1 MRKNSYIAHL
11 FAFTFG
17 MSACGQ
23 SEETP
28 AALTGMP
35 IRWEVTSVEG
45 MSGSRALIGSGENE
59 ISLQAACTNGEAIAV
74 WGEYTQD
81 DVNYVEAFDGTP
93 LTFGNNAWSYTGGYR
108 YWMDRSVYR
117 FRACYPKNALGN
129 LAVATDASKL
139 TVAYNTE
146 TLQEDLLV
154 AYQEVDSERW
164 DHSQAVPLQMYHALA
179 ALRFQFQVVGDET
192 MTLHSFSLEN
202 ATQGLGTQG
211 TLTSQDEEVK
221 RTDWTTTAHAP
232 GSYYVWQHPD
242 GGIAFTNTT
251 MATAYSSA
259 TDTSIGNAYTGN
271 NGYVLII
278 PQAYN
283 GGTKLSFSVDGYS
296 YQVELPAKEFLPGYR
311 YTYLLQVTAN
321 NAVSLTCTVQ
331 PWTLQEE
338 DMNFK
343 DYVTMDTNGQLQWLS
358 GSVEE
363 KANDVNEVYLDGET
377 IQCKF
382 HIATPEGAIWYAT
395 LIPVDGSD
403 MNAFALVDGT
413 GNETGLSLSG
423 EVGQTATLTI
433 KRKTIKEFT
442 RMRLQITVRDLNGR
456 TFVVHKD
463 VLGSENYIW
472 CQP

>member
-1 MRKNSYIAHL
+1 MQKTTCIAYL

-28 AALTGMP
+28 AAVTGIP
-35 IRWEVTSVEG
+35 IRWSVTTIDGVSD
-45 MSGSRALIGSGENE
+45 SRILIGNGENE
-59 ISLQAACTNGEAIAV
+59 TSLQAACTNAEAIAV
-74 WGEYTQD
+74 WGDYTPNNTTYIE
-81 DVNYVEAFDGTP
+81 VFDGTP
-93 LTFGNNAWSYTGGYR
+93 LTFGNNTWSYTGGYR
-108 YWMDRSVYR
+108 YWMDNSVYR
-117 FRACYPKNALGN
+117 FRAYYPKNALGSN
-129 LAVATDASKL
+129 AVATDASKL
-139 TVAYNTE
+139 TVECDTE
-146 TLQEDLLV
+146 TFQEDLLV
-154 AYQEVDSERW
+154 AYKEVDSETW
-164 DHSQAVPLQMYHALA
+164 NHSEAVPLQMNHALA
-179 ALRFQFQVVGDET
+179 ALRFQFQVVGDVT
-192 MTLHSFSLEN
+192 MTLKSFSLSN
-202 ATQGLGTQG
+202 VAGGLGTLG
-211 TLTSQDEEVK
+211 TLTYQDTDVE
-221 RTDWTTTAHAP
+221 RTDWSTTAHSS
-232 GSYYVWQHPD
+232 GNYYAWQHPD
-242 GGIAFTNTT
+242 GGLAFTSTT
-251 MATAYSSA
+251 KATAYLPA
-259 TDTSIGNAYTGN
+259 TDTSIGDVYTEN

-278 PQAYN
+278 PQSYN
-283 GGTKLSFSVDGYS
+283 GGTKLNFSIDSHS

-311 YTYLLQVTAN
+311 YTYLLQVTTD
-321 NAVSLTCTVQ
+321 NAVTLTCTVQ

-338 DMNFK
+338 NMNFK

-403 MNAFALVDGT
+403 MNAFVLVDGT

-442 RMRLQITVRDLNGR
+442 RMRLQIAVRDLNGR